1 MLNTKSQIKVI
12 LIGKDGIARKHWVDH
27 DAEFYDSR
35 YKLDPEAIY
44 QSQEGWWIF
53 SKSVPTIMFRENS
66 VIAISHRVKATI
78 PDPDEMGSS
87 ISRAAWAIAE
97 LMRKGNENM
106 QVMLLIAVIACCV
119 IAGAG
124 AVLSYNA
131 GKEVANL
138 KAQVSDLSVQ
148 MQYQMTNN
156 TQLNRN
162 NGLPIPLP
170 IVTPVYTAIPTP
182 LRTPVPAI
190 SIT

>member
-1 MLNTKSQIKVI
+1 MLSTKSQIKVI

-35 YKLDPEAIY
+35 YKLDQEAIY

-66 VIAISHRVKATI
+66 VIAISHRVKATV

-106 QVMLLIAVIACCV
+106 QVMLLVAVIACCV

-124 AVLSYNA
+124 AFLSYNT
-131 GKEVANL
+131 GKQVNDL
-138 KAQVSDLSVQ
+138 KVQIADLNIQIQTYS
-148 MQYQMTNN
+148 TNT
-156 TQLNRN
+156 TQPSN

-170 IVTPVYTAIPTP
+170 VYTPIPTP
-182 LRTPVPAI
+182 VRTPVPAI